1 LEVSQAER
9 KKLEATLTH
18 ELHSTQASLQ
28 HELKSLNE
36 TLASETRRRESLEHL
51 AGEIGQ
57 RRNELE
63 AQLTAFRQELEA
75 SQNQCRAQQEN
86 SWLQQSRSEARTR
99 DLQTAQ
105 IELQQQIKQLSDGLA
120 EETKRRET
128 AEKQVNGNSEQQRAL
143 QAEQLKNTFA
153 IQQLEAELQDRKG
166 EVVRLKSLLQSE
178 SAQRRQEQSQ
188 AQALESHAAKLN
200 EQLGNK
206 VAQEQKWQE
215 RQAELEQCNRRQ
227 KEQLAHSAAAAIA
240 QEVELNSLRI
250 TLDDM
255 RVIQSALCARVRDLT
270 VQQEKASKRV
280 RELEN
285 QSLREDSTSKEA
297 VTNAP

>member
-1 LEVSQAER
+1 VRARSGVNQ
-9 KKLEATLTH
+9 
-18 ELHSTQASLQ
+18 
-28 HELKSLNE
+28 
-36 TLASETRRRESLEHL
+36 
-51 AGEIGQ
+51 IDQ
-57 RRNELE
+57 R
-63 AQLTAFRQELEA
+63 Q
-75 SQNQCRAQQEN
+75 
-86 SWLQQSRSEARTR
+86 
-99 DLQTAQ
+99 
-105 IELQQQIKQLSDGLA
+105 DGSSHKA
-120 EETKRRET
+120 K
-128 AEKQVNGNSEQQRAL
+128 NGNSEQQRAL

-227 KEQLAHSAAAAIA
+227 KEQLARSAAAAIA

-270 VQQEKASKRV
+270 VQQEKVSKRV